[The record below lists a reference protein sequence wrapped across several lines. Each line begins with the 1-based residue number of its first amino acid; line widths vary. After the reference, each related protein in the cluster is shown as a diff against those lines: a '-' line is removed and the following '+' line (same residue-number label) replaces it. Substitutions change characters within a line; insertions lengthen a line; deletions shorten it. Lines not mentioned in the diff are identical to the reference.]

1 MAAHSRP
8 VALGTEQ
15 KGHRMNRRDLLKS
28 AVAAGVGVVSGGT
41 LAAEAGAG
49 GQNRPRSPAG
59 GDYETFDLGDFPL
72 LSGEVLRSASLAY
85 KTHGELNAARDNVIV
100 YPTWYAGRHTSN
112 ESSIGEG
119 LALDPSRY
127 FIVVPDQFGNGLS
140 SSPSNSPAP
149 QDRMRF
155 PLVHPYDNVQA
166 QHRLLTERY
175 GIDRIK
181 LVVGFSMSG
190 QQAFHWGALY
200 PDMVERIAPICG
212 SARTAVHN
220 FVFLEGI
227 KAALT
232 ADCAWAD
239 GEYTSPPVAGLRAF
253 SRVYAG
259 WYASQSFFRE
269 GLHDSGNGVEGFLRG
284 AERSFG
290 RFDANDLLAML
301 ATWQAADI
309 AAHPRFGGDLAAA
322 LGAIR
327 ARAVVM
333 PSRTDLYFPPEDN
346 EIEVAQMPNAE
357 LRIIPSIRGHLAGGG
372 GDPEDRAWVSDQL
385 AELLAR

>member
-1 MAAHSRP
+1 MH
-8 VALGTEQ
+8 
-15 KGHRMNRRDLLKS
+15 RRDLLKS
-28 AVAAGVGVVSGGT
+28 AVAAGVGVMSAEMLPVEARRAGQPGRRPT
-41 LAAEAGAG
+41 GAA
-49 GQNRPRSPAG
+49 
-59 GDYETFDLGDFPL
+59 DYETFDLGDFPL

-85 KTHGELNAARDNVIV
+85 QTHGELNTARDNVIV
-100 YPTWYAGRHTSN
+100 YPTWYAGRHTN
-112 ESSIGEG
+112 NAGSIGED

-140 SSPSNSPAP
+140 SSPSNNPAP

-212 SARTAVHN
+212 SAKTAVHN

-232 ADCAWAD
+232 ADCAWAG
-239 GEYTSPPVAGLRAF
+239 GEYTSPPVAGLRAVDELLECRPTM
-253 SRVYAG
+253 SVSPD
-259 WYASQSFFRE
+259 ASERGPFRAIIRPSAE
-269 GLHDSGNGVEGFLRG
+269 VNIGVGGVEPETWLHQPPVRWERCYVIVTISDGHRVRLRCPLTW
-284 AERSFG
+284 RV
-290 RFDANDLLAML
+290 RDRVRAN
-301 ATWQAADI
+301 
-309 AAHPRFGGDLAAA
+309 H
-322 LGAIR
+322 
-327 ARAVVM
+327 
-333 PSRTDLYFPPEDN
+333 
-346 EIEVAQMPNAE
+346 
-357 LRIIPSIRGHLAGGG
+357 
-372 GDPEDRAWVSDQL
+372 
-385 AELLAR
+385 

>member
-1 MAAHSRP
+1 MH
-8 VALGTEQ
+8 
-15 KGHRMNRRDLLKS
+15 RRDLLKS
-28 AVAAGVGVVSGGT
+28 AVAAGVGVVS
-41 LAAEAGAG
+41 AGALPVEAR
-49 GQNRPRSPAG
+49 GQNRQRSAG
-59 GDYETFDLGDFPL
+59 GRDYETFELGDFPL

-85 KTHGELNAARDNVIV
+85 QTHGELNAARNNVIV

-112 ESSIGEG
+112 AGSIGQD

-155 PLVHPYDNVQA
+155 PLVHPYDNVRA
-166 QHRLLTERY
+166 QHRLLTERF
-175 GIDRIK
+175 GIERIK

-212 SARTAVHN
+212 SAKTAVHN
-220 FVFLEGI
+220 YVFLEGI

-232 ADCAWAD
+232 ADCAWAG
-239 GEYTSPPVAGLRAF
+239 GEYASPPVAGLRAF

-269 GLHDSGNGVEGFLRG
+269 GLHDAGDGVEGFLTR

-290 RFDANDLLAML
+290 RFDANGLLAML
-301 ATWQAADI
+301 ATWQSADI
-309 AAHPRFGGDLAAA
+309 SAHPRFGGDLVGA

-327 ARAVVM
+327 ARALVM
-333 PSRTDLYFPPEDN
+333 PSGRPVGLQSRERGATRVPEF
-346 EIEVAQMPNAE
+346 
-357 LRIIPSIRGHLAGGG
+357 S
-372 GDPEDRAWVSDQL
+372 RA
-385 AELLAR
+385 

>member
-1 MAAHSRP
+1 M
-8 VALGTEQ
+8 
-15 KGHRMNRRDLLKS
+15 KRRDLLKS
-28 AVAAGVGVVSGGT
+28 AAAAGVGVMTGG
-41 LAAEAGAG
+41 G
-49 GQNRPRSPAG
+49 GVIASVAPTPIRQRSTATP
-59 GDYETFDLGDFPL
+59 GDFETFELGDFQL
-72 LSGEVLRSASLAY
+72 LSGEVLRSATLAY
-85 KTHGELNAARDNVIV
+85 ETHGQLNAAKDNVIV

-112 ESSIGEG
+112 RGFIRDD
-119 LALDPSRY
+119 LALDPRRY

-140 SSPSNSPAP
+140 SSPSNTPAP

-155 PLVHPYDNVQA
+155 PLVHPYDNVRA

-190 QQAFHWGALY
+190 QQAFHWGARY

-212 SARTAVHN
+212 TARTSVHN

-232 ADCAWAD
+232 ADCAWAG

-253 SRVYAG
+253 ARVYAG
-259 WYASQSFFRE
+259 WYASQSFFRQ
-269 GLHDSGNGVEGFLRG
+269 GLHDANGTGVEGFLSR

-301 ATWQAADI
+301 ATWQAANI
-309 AAHPRFGGDLAAA
+309 SAIPRFGGDLAAG

-327 ARAVVM
+327 ARAFVM

-357 LRIIPSIRGHLAGGG
+357 LRVIPSVWGHLAGGG
-372 GDPEDRAWVSDQL
+372 GNADDAAWLSEQL
-385 AELLAR
+385 EELLAS

>member
-1 MAAHSRP
+1 MKRR
-8 VALGTEQ
+8 ALLQ
-15 KGHRMNRRDLLKS
+15 S
-28 AVAAGVGVVSGGT
+28 AMV
-41 LAAEAGAG
+41 AGAG
-49 GQNRPRSPAG
+49 LVTQRLARSVARAAVPSQQPSAPTL
-59 GDYETFDLGDFPL
+59 DDSERYALGVFPL
-72 LSGEVLRSASLAY
+72 ISGEVLRSATLAY

-112 ESSIGEG
+112 EASIGAD

-140 SSPSNSPAP
+140 SSPSNTPPP
-149 QDRMRF
+149 QDRVRF
-155 PLVHPYDNVQA
+155 PVIHPYDNVRA

-175 GIDRIK
+175 GIERIK

-200 PDMVERIAPICG
+200 PEMVERIAPICG
-212 SARTAVHN
+212 SAKTAVHN
-220 FVFLEGI
+220 FVFLEGV

-232 ADCAWAD
+232 ADCAWAG
-239 GEYTSPPVAGLRAF
+239 GEYASPPTAGLRAF

-259 WYASQSFFRE
+259 WFASQTFFRE
-269 GLHDSGNGVEGFLRG
+269 GLHTAYGADIEDFFSMAEG
-284 AERSFG
+284 SFSS
-290 RFDANDLLAML
+290 FDANDLLAML

-309 AAHPRFGGDLAAA
+309 GAHPRFGGDLSAA

-327 ARAVVM
+327 ARAFVM

-346 EIEVAQMPNAE
+346 ELEVAQMTNAE
-357 LRIIPSIRGHLAGGG
+357 LRVIPSIWGHMAGGG
-372 GDPEDRAWVSDQL
+372 GNADDRAWVSRQL
-385 AELLAR
+385 DELLTS